1 MLFGKNDPNIEKQ
14 KYNIINNE
22 TSKYNNNN
30 D

>member
-1 MLFGKNDPNIEKQ
+1 MLFGKNDSQKKQ

-30 D
+30 E